1 MPASL
6 SLSRV
11 IGGVSSPRGRHR
23 DGGGNNGSQT
33 IPYPQL
39 NKGQSLP
46 GQQRKDPLLALG
58 ALSLHPCHL
67 QPD

>member
-11 IGGVSSPRGRHR
+11 TGGVSSPRGRHR

-46 GQQRKDPLLALG
+46 GQQRKAPLLALG